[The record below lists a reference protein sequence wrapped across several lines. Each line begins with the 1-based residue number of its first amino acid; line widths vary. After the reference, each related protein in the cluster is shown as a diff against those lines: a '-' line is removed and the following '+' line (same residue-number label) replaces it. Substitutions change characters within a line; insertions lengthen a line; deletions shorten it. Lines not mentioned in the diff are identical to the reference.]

1 MHQRNFDQ
9 VSAIATAAGST
20 TAGSRDP
27 TFRPETKCGKA
38 VSKKVGF

>member
-9 VSAIATAAGST
+9 VSAIATAAGS
-20 TAGSRDP
+20 RDP
-27 TFRPETKCGKA
+27 TFRPETKYGKA